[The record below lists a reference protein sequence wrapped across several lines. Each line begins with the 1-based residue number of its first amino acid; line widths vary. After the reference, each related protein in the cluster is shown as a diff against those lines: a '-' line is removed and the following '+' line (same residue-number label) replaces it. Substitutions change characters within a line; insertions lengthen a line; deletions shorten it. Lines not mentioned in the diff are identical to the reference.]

1 MIDFPVLR
9 TQRLTVQLKELSI
22 GAACQIAAMPTHAE
36 QASNT
41 AFLRHAIDTV
51 SNGPTDPVQ
60 WTVQERIMATC
71 HYMAS
76 TLEDGPNFSVGAGHY
91 GDYLDGASNDA
102 AALESVDVGELGG
115 DVWRVRHLTGAMA
128 ESIER
133 MNGEVGGVSGYLHW
147 VLAGMALQMT
157 LADGEDGMPQEGTA
171 LDNHLAEKMRVIAAY
186 PESDFIALRA
196 MYEAGRDKLHHLFRV
211 VFSRDNSSTGII
223 VLPQGGVALPPA
235 RFPAH
240 SCVSGMARE
249 MVGSAG

>member
-1 MIDFPVLR
+1 MIHFPPLR
-9 TQRLTVQLKELSI
+9 TQRLTIQLKELSI
-22 GAACQIAAMPTHAE
+22 GAACQIAAMPIHAE
-36 QASNT
+36 QAACT
-41 AFLRHAIDTV
+41 AFLRRVVDAVT
-51 SNGPTDPVQ
+51 SGPSDPAQ
-60 WTVQERIMATC
+60 WTVQERTMVVC

-76 TLEDGPNFSVGAGHY
+76 TLEDGPNFSVGTGNY
-91 GDYLDGASNDA
+91 SDYLDGANNEG
-102 AALESVDVGELGG
+102 AALDFVEAGELGG
-115 DVWRVRHLTGAMA
+115 DLWHVRHLTGAMA

-133 MNGEVGGVSGYLHW
+133 MEGEVGGMSGYLHW
-147 VLAGMALQMT
+147 VLATMALQMVRDSEET
-157 LADGEDGMPQEGTA
+157 PPEEGTA
-171 LDNHLAEKMRVIAAY
+171 LDNYLAEKMQVLAAY

-235 RFPAH
+235 RFPAY

>member
-1 MIDFPVLR
+1 MINFPVLR

-51 SNGPTDPVQ
+51 SNGPADPAQ

-133 MNGEVGGVSGYLHW
+133 MEGEVGGMSGYLHW
-147 VLAGMALQMT
+147 VLAAMALQMVRDNEET
-157 LADGEDGMPQEGTA
+157 PPDDGSA
-171 LDNHLAEKMRVIAAY
+171 LDQYLVEKMQVLAAY
-186 PESDFIALRA
+186 PESDFITLRA

-211 VFSRDNSSTGII
+211 VFSRDKSATGII

-235 RFPAH
+235 RFPAY